1 MDWYEQLADIIPPHA
16 SIAVLGVG
24 SELCGDDA
32 AGMEV
37 AKNLVAASLPPEIT
51 VFMGSTAPENFTG
64 QIKKANP
71 QYLLVVDAAYL
82 NQEIGAVSLVDSET
96 IDGMGFSTHMLPLK
110 VMFAYLREETNTQ
123 IVCLGIQPGRT
134 DFASPMCEEMA
145 AAVHDVSAKLN
156 RLFARS

>member
-1 MDWYEQLADIIPPHA
+1 MDWYEQLAHLLPPKA
-16 SIAVLGVG
+16 RVAVLGVG

-32 AGMEV
+32 AGMAV
-37 AKNLVAASLPPEIT
+37 AKNLAESALPPEIT

-64 QIKKANP
+64 QIKKADP

-82 NQEIGAVSLVDSET
+82 DRETGAVSLVDSET

-110 VMFAYLREETNTQ
+110 VMFAYLRREMDVH
-123 IVCLGIQPGRT
+123 ILCLGMQPGGT
-134 DFASPMCEEMA
+134 DFASPMSEAMA
-145 AAVHDVSAKLN
+145 AAVREVSAKLN